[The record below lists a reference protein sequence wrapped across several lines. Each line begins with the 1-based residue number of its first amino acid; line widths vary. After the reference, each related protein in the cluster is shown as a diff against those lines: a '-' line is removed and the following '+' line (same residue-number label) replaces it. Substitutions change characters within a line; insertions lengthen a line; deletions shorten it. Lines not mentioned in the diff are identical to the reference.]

1 MMTKLQDKEVK
12 LEMILKEMETV
23 VIAFSGGVDSSL
35 VLKKAIDVLG
45 INNVKA
51 VIVKSELFRN
61 EEFNQ
66 AIQLGNTLNADIV
79 ETEIED

>member
-45 INNVKA
+45 SNNVKA

-79 ETEIED
+79 ETEI